1 MYIVQ
6 VFTYELIM
14 KNILKC
20 NLKSILP
27 VYIREKKSVLKFRYS
42 IMKKGHS
49 QLLNKPCLVKSP
61 TE

>member
-27 VYIREKKSVLKFRYS
+27 VYIREKKSVFKIQIFHYEKR
-42 IMKKGHS
+42 
-49 QLLNKPCLVKSP
+49 
-61 TE
+61 T